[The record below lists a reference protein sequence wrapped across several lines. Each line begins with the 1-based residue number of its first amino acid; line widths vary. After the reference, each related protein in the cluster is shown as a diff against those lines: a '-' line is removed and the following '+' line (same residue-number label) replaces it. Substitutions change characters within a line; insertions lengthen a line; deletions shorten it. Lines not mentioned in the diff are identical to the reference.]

1 MAVGAITVRPI
12 HIAVGVLCAFFL
24 LLAAG
29 PAAQG
34 AEAASACKKW
44 GSKESNEI
52 TVGHARKAVLC
63 LVNQERDQHGVPDL
77 HRDERLQRAA
87 QNHNDYM
94 QNHRCFSHECAGERT
109 LDSRLRNVGYITSGL
124 SRWGYGEN
132 IAWGAQHLA
141 TPRSIVNAWM
151 RSSGHRA
158 NILNPAFR
166 DFGVGYTKG
175 TPYAKNANGAIF
187 TTDFGLRVG

>member
-1 MAVGAITVRPI
+1 MTSGATPARL
-12 HIAVGVLCAFFL
+12 VLVLAALGAFFL
-24 LLAAG
+24 LLAVG
-29 PAAQG
+29 PAVE
-34 AEAASACKKW
+34 AEAASPCKKW
-44 GSKESNEI
+44 GNKEANEV

-63 LVNQERDQHGVPDL
+63 LVNQERDQRGVPDL

-94 QNHRCFSHECAGERT
+94 QDHRCFLHQCPGERT
-109 LDSRLRNVGYITSGL
+109 LDSRLRAVGYLTSGL

-132 IAWGAQHLA
+132 IAWGEQHRA
-141 TPRSIVNAWM
+141 TPRSIVAAWM

-175 TPYAKNANGAIF
+175 TPYAKKANGAIF